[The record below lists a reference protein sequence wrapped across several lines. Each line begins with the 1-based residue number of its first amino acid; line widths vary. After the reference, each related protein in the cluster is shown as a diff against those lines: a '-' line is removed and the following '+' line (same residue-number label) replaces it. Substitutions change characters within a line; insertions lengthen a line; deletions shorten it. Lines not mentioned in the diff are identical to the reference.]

1 VGALASDPLASAG
14 RSRADSL
21 ASIPIFAAVAAEA
34 DSAATPLDSGP
45 WAELAVSAEPAR
57 LRAGEWLWRQGDPGD
72 SLYVVLT
79 GRLEAVLERP
89 EPARV
94 LRVVGRGQAV
104 GELALLTDAT
114 RSASVRARRDS
125 ELLRVSREA
134 FERLLNE
141 RPAFAVAL
149 TRVLGR
155 QLREATST
163 AVEQDP
169 VPGTI
174 AVVPAVPGMPV
185 RDVGG
190 YLALLLGG
198 WRTVTRLERPANGA
212 EPDYGRIL
220 DRAERAHEQVLL
232 LADSADPYDPWTS
245 FCERQADRAI
255 VVADGVN
262 RPGVT
267 RPGLRGCELVMLGH
281 GGAALAPWVA
291 AYEPR
296 NVHLVRGG
304 STQAPVIEAL
314 GRRLAGRS
322 VGLVLSGGGARAF
335 AHVGVLEELLSAGVA
350 VDRIAGCSG
359 GAFIGAQFAMGCTP
373 QEILRTCYAEFLERS
388 PMDDYTLPLVALTR
402 GRKGIGMVKR
412 TFGDAIIEELDRDF
426 FCVSADMVT
435 SELVVH
441 RRGLLAEAVAA
452 SMTLP
457 GVFPPRP
464 FGDRLLLD
472 GGLLNNLP
480 VDVMAGEGEGP
491 VIAADVSARFDPPA
505 RRHPPPT
512 GTFRARLRAWLVG
525 TGAPMPTFG
534 ETIIRSIVLGSV
546 DTAAHAAQH
555 ADLVIAPR
563 VEGIGLLEWK
573 RIEDMREAGRQA
585 AVEALETAPAV
596 FRGGGGR
603 S

>member
-1 VGALASDPLASAG
+1 MASDPLSAAG

-34 DSAATPLDSGP
+34 DGGATPLDAGP
-45 WAELAVSAEPAR
+45 WAELASAATPER
-57 LRAGEWLWRQGDPGD
+57 LRAGEWLWHQGDPGD

-79 GRLEAVLERP
+79 GRLEVLLETQERGQAP
-89 EPARV
+89 FLRV

-163 AVEQDP
+163 VVEQDP

-174 AVVPAVPGMPV
+174 AVLAAAPGMPV

-190 YLALLLGG
+190 YLALLLGR
-198 WRTVTRLERPANGA
+198 WRTVTRLERPSNGA
-212 EPDYGRIL
+212 EPDYGRLL

-232 LADSADPYDPWTS
+232 LTDSADPDDPWTN
-245 FCERQADRAI
+245 FCERQADRSI
-255 VVADGVN
+255 VVAAEDG
-262 RPGVT
+262 RPGPP
-267 RPGLRGCELVMLGH
+267 RPRGRGCEVVMLGS
-281 GGAALAPWVA
+281 GGAGRAPGVA

-296 NVHLVRGG
+296 NVHLVRGA

-314 GRRLAGRS
+314 GRRLGGRS

-335 AHVGVLEELLSAGVA
+335 AHVGVLEELLSAGITI
-350 VDRIAGCSG
+350 DRVAGCSG
-359 GAFIGAQFAMGCTP
+359 GAFIGGQFALGRSP
-373 QEILRTCYAEFLERS
+373 AEILRSCYAEFLERS
-388 PMDDYTLPLVALTR
+388 PMDDYTIPLVALTR
-402 GRKGIGMVKR
+402 GRKGVAMVRR

-426 FCVSADMVT
+426 FCVSADMVS

-441 RRGLLAEAVAA
+441 RRGSLAEAVAA

-464 FGDRLLLD
+464 FGPKGERLLLD
-472 GGLLNNLP
+472 G
-480 VDVMAGEGEGP
+480 
-491 VIAADVSARFDPPA
+491 
-505 RRHPPPT
+505 
-512 GTFRARLRAWLVG
+512 
-525 TGAPMPTFG
+525 
-534 ETIIRSIVLGSV
+534 
-546 DTAAHAAQH
+546 
-555 ADLVIAPR
+555 
-563 VEGIGLLEWK
+563 
-573 RIEDMREAGRQA
+573 
-585 AVEALETAPAV
+585 
-596 FRGGGGR
+596 
-603 S
+603 

>member
-1 VGALASDPLASAG
+1 M
-14 RSRADSL
+14 
-21 ASIPIFAAVAAEA
+21 FAAVAAEA
-34 DSAATPLDSGP
+34 DAGTTPLDAGP
-45 WAELAVSAEPAR
+45 WAELAASAEPAQ

-89 EPARV
+89 APARV

-163 AVEQDP
+163 VVEQDP

-174 AVVPAVPGMPV
+174 AVLGAAPGMPV

-190 YLALLLGG
+190 YRALLLGG
-198 WRTVTRLERPANGA
+198 WRTVTRLERPSNGS

-220 DRAERAHEQVLL
+220 DRAERVHEQVLL
-232 LADSADPYDPWTS
+232 LADSPAADDPWTS

-255 VVADGVN
+255 VVAPEDG
-262 RPGVT
+262 RPGPP
-267 RPGLRGCELVMLGH
+267 RPRLHGCELVMLGP
-281 GGAALAPWVA
+281 GGP
-291 AYEPR
+291 
-296 NVHLVRGG
+296 G
-304 STQAPVIEAL
+304 QAPVIESL

-322 VGLVLSGGGARAF
+322 VGLVMSGGGARAF
-335 AHVGVLEELLSAGVA
+335 AHVGVLEELLSAGLTI
-350 VDRIAGCSG
+350 DRVAGCSG
-359 GAFIGAQFAMGCTP
+359 GAFIGGMFALGQSP
-373 QEILRTCYAEFLERS
+373 EEILRTCYAEFLERS
-388 PMDDYTLPLVALTR
+388 PMDDYTIPLVALTR
-402 GRKGIGMVKR
+402 GRKGVGMVRR
-412 TFGDAIIEELDRDF
+412 TFGDAIIEELDCDF
-426 FCVSADMVT
+426 FCVSADMVS

-441 RRGLLAEAVAA
+441 RRGSLAEAVAA

-464 FGDRLLLD
+464 FGERLLLD

-480 VDVMAGEGEGP
+480 VDVMAAEGQGP

-505 RRHPPPT
+505 RRHPPPI
-512 GTFRARLRAWLVG
+512 RQLVSRLRAWLVG
-525 TGAPMPTFG
+525 TTAPMPTFS

-546 DTAAHAAQH
+546 DTAAHAARH

-573 RIEDMREAGRQA
+573 RIEDMRQAGREA

-596 FRGGGGR
+596 VRGAGAGGA
-603 S
+603 

>member
-1 VGALASDPLASAG
+1 M
-14 RSRADSL
+14 
-21 ASIPIFAAVAAEA
+21 FAAVAAEA
-34 DSAATPLDSGP
+34 DGATPLDAGP
-45 WAELAVSAEPAR
+45 WAELALSATPER

-79 GRLEAVLERP
+79 GRLEAVLEHP
-89 EPARV
+89 APARV

-125 ELLRVSREA
+125 ELLKVSREA

-141 RPAFAVAL
+141 RPAFAIAL

-155 QLREATST
+155 QLREATS
-163 AVEQDP
+163 AVVEQDP

-174 AVVPAVPGMPV
+174 AVLAAAPGMPV

-198 WRTVTRLERPANGA
+198 WRTVTRLERPANGG

-232 LADSADPYDPWTS
+232 LADSCDPDDPWTS

-255 VVADGVN
+255 VVAAEDG
-262 RPGVT
+262 RPGPP
-267 RPGLRGCELVMLGH
+267 RPRLRGCELVMLGP
-281 GGAALAPWVA
+281 GGAGLAPWVA

-296 NVHLVRGG
+296 NLHLVRDG

-322 VGLVLSGGGARAF
+322 VGLVMSGGGARAF
-335 AHVGVLEELLSAGVA
+335 AHVGVLEELVSAGLTI
-350 VDRIAGCSG
+350 DRVAGCSG
-359 GAFIGAQFAMGCTP
+359 GAFIGAQFAMGCSP
-373 QEILRTCYAEFLERS
+373 AEILRSCYAEFLERS
-388 PMDDYTLPLVALTR
+388 PMDDYTIPLVALTR
-402 GRKGIGMVKR
+402 GRKGVGMVKR

-426 FCVSADMVT
+426 FCVSADMVS

-441 RRGLLAEAVAA
+441 RRGSLAEAVAA

-464 FGDRLLLD
+464 FGEHGERLLLD

-525 TGAPMPTFG
+525 TGAPLPTFS
-534 ETIIRSIVLGSV
+534 ETLIRSIVLGSV
-546 DTAAHAAQH
+546 DTAAHAARH

-573 RIEDMREAGRQA
+573 RIEDMRRVGREA
-585 AVEALETAPAV
+585 AVEALETAPAGI
-596 FRGGGGR
+596 RTMAR
-603 S
+603 E

>member
-1 VGALASDPLASAG
+1 MASDPLAAG
-14 RSRADSL
+14 RSRANSL
-21 ASIPIFAAVAAEA
+21 ASIPMFAAVAAEA
-34 DSAATPLDSGP
+34 DAGATPLDAGP
-45 WAELAVSAEPAR
+45 WAELAVSATPER

-79 GRLEAVLERP
+79 GRLEVVLE
-89 EPARV
+89 EPAPGRV

-114 RSASVRARRDS
+114 RSASIRARRDS

-134 FERLLNE
+134 FDALLNE

-155 QLREATST
+155 QLRDATS
-163 AVEQDP
+163 ALVEQDP
-169 VPGTI
+169 VPGTV
-174 AVVPAVPGMPV
+174 AVLPLGPGLPV

-190 YLALLLGG
+190 YLALLLGR

-212 EPDYGRIL
+212 EPDYGRVL
-220 DRAERAHEQVLL
+220 DRAERNHEQVIL
-232 LADSADPYDPWTS
+232 LADDPDPADPWTS

-255 VVADGVN
+255 VLAGDGA
-262 RPGVT
+262 RPGPR
-267 RPGLRGCELVMLGH
+267 RPHLHGCELVTLGR
-281 GGAALAPWVA
+281 GGTALAPWVTA
-291 AYEPR
+291 LEPR

-304 STQAPVIEAL
+304 SAQGPVVEAL
-314 GRRLAGRS
+314 ARRLAGRS
-322 VGLVLSGGGARAF
+322 IGLVLSGGGARAF
-335 AHVGVLEELLSAGVA
+335 AHVGVLEELLAAGLT
-350 VDRIAGCSG
+350 VDRVAGCSG
-359 GAFIGAQFAMGCTP
+359 GAFIGALFALGRSP
-373 QEILRTCYAEFLERS
+373 EQILRTCYAEFLERS
-388 PMDDYTLPLVALTR
+388 PMDDYTVPLVALTR
-402 GRKGIGMVKR
+402 GRKGVGMVRR
-412 TFGDAIIEELDRDF
+412 TFGDAIIEELDREF
-426 FCVSADMVT
+426 FCVSTDMLT

-441 RRGLLAEAVAA
+441 RRGSLAEAVAA

-505 RRHPPPT
+505 RRHPPPR
-512 GTFRARLRAWLVG
+512 GSVAARLRAWLVG
-525 TGAPMPTFG
+525 TTAPMPTFS
-534 ETIIRSIVLGSV
+534 ETIVRSIVLGSA
-546 DTAAHAAQH
+546 DTAAYAQQH
-555 ADLVIAPR
+555 ADLVIEPR

-573 RIEDMREAGRQA
+573 RIEEMREAGRQA
-585 AVEALETAPAV
+585 AAEALTNAPA
-596 FRGGGGR
+596 
-603 S
+603 SLAASL

>member
-1 VGALASDPLASAG
+1 LASDPLASAG
-14 RSRADSL
+14 RSRAHSL
-21 ASIPIFAAVAAEA
+21 ASVPMFAAVAAEA
-34 DSAATPLDSGP
+34 EGATPLDAGP

-125 ELLRVSREA
+125 ELLKVSREA

-163 AVEQDP
+163 VVEQDP

-174 AVVPAVPGMPV
+174 AVLGAAPGMPV

-190 YLALLLGG
+190 YLGLLLGG
-198 WRTVTRLERPANGA
+198 WRSVTRLERPSNGG
-212 EPDYGRIL
+212 EPDYGRLL
-220 DRAERAHEQVLL
+220 DRAERDFEQVLL
-232 LADSADPYDPWTS
+232 LADSADPDDPWTS

-255 VVADGVN
+255 VVAPEDG
-262 RPGVT
+262 RPGPP
-267 RPGLRGCELVMLGH
+267 RPRLSGCELVVLGP
-281 GGAALAPWVA
+281 GGMGLAPWVA
-291 AYEPR
+291 VYEPR
-296 NVHLVRGG
+296 NVHLVRGA

-322 VGLVLSGGGARAF
+322 VGLVMSGGGARAF
-335 AHVGVLEELLSAGVA
+335 AHVGVLEELLSAGV
-350 VDRIAGCSG
+350 VIDRVGGCSG
-359 GAFIGAQFAMGCTP
+359 GAFIGAQFALGRSP
-373 QEILRTCYAEFLERS
+373 EEILRSCYAEFLERS
-388 PMDDYTLPLVALTR
+388 PMDDYTVPLVALTR
-402 GRKGIGMVKR
+402 GRKGVGMVHR

-426 FCVSADMVT
+426 FCVSTDMIT

-441 RRGLLAEAVAA
+441 RRGSLAEAVAA

-464 FGDRLLLD
+464 FGERLLLD

-491 VIAADVSARFDPPA
+491 VIASDVSARFDPPA
-505 RRHPPPT
+505 RRHAPPT

-525 TGAPMPTFG
+525 TGAPMPTFS
-534 ETIIRSIVLGSV
+534 ETIVRSIVLGSV
-546 DTAAHAAQH
+546 DTAAHAARH

-573 RIEDMREAGRQA
+573 RIEDMRRAGREA
-585 AVEALETAPAV
+585 AVEALEAAPAV
-596 FRGGGGR
+596 VRGTSGAT
-603 S
+603 

>member
-1 VGALASDPLASAG
+1 M
-14 RSRADSL
+14 
-21 ASIPIFAAVAAEA
+21 FAAVAAET
-34 DSAATPLDSGP
+34 DTGATPLDSGP
-45 WAELAVSAEPAR
+45 WAELASSAEPAR

-72 SLYVVLT
+72 SLFVVLT
-79 GRLEAVLERP
+79 GRLEAVLDNP
-89 EPARV
+89 GAPPRV

-134 FERLLNE
+134 FDAVLNDQ
-141 RPAFAVAL
+141 PGFAIAL

-163 AVEQDP
+163 TLQQDP

-174 AVVPAVPGMPV
+174 AVLPATPGLPV

-190 YLALLLGG
+190 YLALVLGG
-198 WRTVTRLERPANGA
+198 WRGVTRLERPDNGA
-212 EPDYGRIL
+212 EPDYGRML
-220 DRAERAHEQVLL
+220 DRAERGHEQVLL
-232 LADSADPYDPWTS
+232 LADDPDPDDPWTS

-255 VVADGVN
+255 VLADESS
-262 RPGVT
+262 RPGPA
-267 RPGLRGCELVMLGH
+267 RPRLHGCELVALGP
-281 GGAALAPWVA
+281 GGGGLAPWVS

-296 NVHLVRGG
+296 NVHLVRGA

-335 AHVGVLEELLSAGVA
+335 AHVGVLEELVSAGLTI
-350 VDRIAGCSG
+350 DRVAGCSG
-359 GAFIGAQFAMGCTP
+359 GAFIGGLFALGRSP
-373 QEILRTCYAEFLERS
+373 EEILRACYAEFLERS
-388 PMDDYTLPLVALTR
+388 PMDDYTIPLVALTR
-402 GRKGIGMVKR
+402 GRKGMGMVRR

-426 FCVSADMVT
+426 FCVSTDMIT

-480 VDVMAGEGEGP
+480 VDVMAADGEGP

-505 RRHPPPT
+505 RRHPPRT
-512 GTFRARLRAWLVG
+512 GTLAARLRAWLVG
-525 TGAPMPTFG
+525 TAAPMPTFS

-546 DTAAHAAQH
+546 DTAEHAQRH
-555 ADLVIAPR
+555 ADLVIEPR
-563 VEGIGLLEWK
+563 VEGIGLLAWK
-573 RIEDMREAGRQA
+573 EIEAMREAGRRA
-585 AVEALETAPAV
+585 AVEALERAPASV
-596 FRGGGGR
+596 VG
-603 S
+603 